1 MLFSCSQTDILTD
14 RATTCA
20 CMCTGQ
26 WHLVQSPL
34 YTIHTPPSSPS
45 TPDQKLF
52 LLPFKAAESPR
63 YLLSSECQFPIW
75 GAEEL
80 TTLHDGCHYE
90 GPDKRWKQCYIT
102 SFQIQPSLLMLVQ
115 LATHN
120 ETVWLGVLVWVI
132 PLWLA
137 ASAGEWQRTPRVSSW
152 PFHPGYFMGD
162 DGTPVS
168 AKPTQFSF
176 PLCHSFPAVSS
187 KCAQLL
193 ITLWTC
199 SSHLFANQ
207 GCYLAWCY
215 KRLQRPPVKIYP
227 TVRKISCWS
236 SVCIHAMPNAHNP
249 VCSNTN
255 LPLSILLSQVGNASE
270 LVVIQK

>member
-1 MLFSCSQTDILTD
+1 MKPFDSGYWCESFPFGWQ
-14 RATTCA
+14 
-20 CMCTGQ
+20 
-26 WHLVQSPL
+26 HLLVNDSVP
-34 YTIHTPPSSPS
+34 HV
-45 TPDQKLF
+45 
-52 LLPFKAAESPR
+52 
-63 YLLSSECQFPIW
+63 YLAGHFTQ
-75 GAEEL
+75 
-80 TTLHDGCHYE
+80 
-90 GPDKRWKQCYIT
+90 
-102 SFQIQPSLLMLVQ
+102 
-115 LATHN
+115 
-120 ETVWLGVLVWVI
+120 VI
-132 PLWLA
+132 
-137 ASAGEWQRTPRVSSW
+137 SW
-152 PFHPGYFMGD
+152 EMMA
-162 DGTPVS
+162 PVS

-236 SVCIHAMPNAHNP
+236 SVCILAMPNAHNP

-270 LVVIQK
+270 LLVIQK